1 VTAGL
6 SLAWG
11 PAITYLKFG
20 KVSYTSHFSLILPGA
35 GASTSINLSDIG
47 QASSASSSAFSGS
60 SISPT
65 VTYKNLLM
73 SANVVYAA
81 AAELK
86 IDGNTL
92 PAPTVKLVDE
102 TSFITVEV
110 SGASAAD
117 ARDRANAIQDAFFAE
132 LSKLREDETK
142 RRDEST
148 IHTVKQY
155 EQVVND
161 VRDRISQLQVQ
172 SGLTSADQ
180 FNALVTSAD
189 SLQVRI
195 AEKQAELAKVK
206 QSRSSLASNLN
217 LTEQLA
223 ATTMKLHADPEFAAL
238 ADATSKAEA
247 VLASTAQQF
256 GTKHPK
262 VVDARAQFDGARAQM
277 LARAGKITGLSR
289 KKLVGKIDLS
299 PTGQRSALM
308 AQLVGFSTD
317 QNGLEGELQAMQAE
331 LAINR
336 KKIASLVGV
345 AADLDRL
352 NSEHKVAEAVF
363 ASALA
368 RISTSKTD
376 IFASYPMAQVS
387 EAAVMPLTPSS
398 PNKKIALGAAAGST
412 FLIFFALLLAW
423 VRRPL
428 IDKLLRFTLK
438 SDDQT
443 KPA

>member
-1 VTAGL
+1 MKQAPSYSTQRVVTFAPRNARPVPQKAPRPLNSRFGLKRTSWRNLTLARVLKGGRLSDMGRLGRYALIVTAGL
-6 SLAWG
+6 GLAWG
-11 PAITYLKFG
+11 PAIAYLKFG

-180 FNALVTSAD
+180 FSALVASAD
-189 SLQVRI
+189 SLQTRI

-256 GTKHPK
+256 GAKHPK
-262 VVDARAQFDGARAQM
+262 VIDARAQFDGARAQM
-277 LARAGKITGLSR
+277 LARASKITGLSK

-308 AQLVGFSTD
+308 ATTG
-317 QNGLEGELQAMQAE
+317 
-331 LAINR
+331 
-336 KKIASLVGV
+336 
-345 AADLDRL
+345 
-352 NSEHKVAEAVF
+352 
-363 ASALA
+363 
-368 RISTSKTD
+368 RIFHGSKW
-376 IFASYPMAQVS
+376 F
-387 EAAVMPLTPSS
+387 
-398 PNKKIALGAAAGST
+398 G
-412 FLIFFALLLAW
+412 
-423 VRRPL
+423 R
-428 IDKLLRFTLK
+428 
-438 SDDQT
+438 
-443 KPA
+443 